1 MRFIGVIALLS
12 LSLSA
17 HASVEKA
24 ISQCAKI
31 EKSNERLVCYD
42 QIATKM
48 ANHKATQSPAV
59 VHKKSTVTPAKQAE
73 ASAVVANTATT
84 KTNIVPVAEQVED
97 FGIQYKAPENEVE
110 RIYLEISKVKKNAR
124 GMLTFHFS
132 NGQVW
137 KQAEPSRYK
146 AKKGNKVY
154 IEKAAL
160 GSFILGSDDRNA
172 KIRVKRLK

>member
-17 HASVEKA
+17 HAGIEQA
-24 ISQCAKI
+24 ITQCAKV
-31 EKSNERLVCYD
+31 ENSNERLVCYD
-42 QIATKM
+42 KIASKV
-48 ANHKATQSPAV
+48 ANHKAAKSPSVAHNKPSSSTPKIV
-59 VHKKSTVTPAKQAE
+59 ESSVTATSTVTEP
-73 ASAVVANTATT
+73 
-84 KTNIVPVAEQVED
+84 TNVVPVAEQVED

-110 RIYLEISKVKKNAR
+110 KIYLEISKVKKNAR
-124 GMLTFHFS
+124 GMLTFYFT